1 MYEMQQLSG
10 ILFEFVLSVNKVQGF
25 QWGVEV
31 YPFILTTDVTLVLSL
46 SGIPILIGIFYNLI
60 FKDTSNGEDTS

>member
-46 SGIPILIGIFYNLI
+46 SGIPILIGTFYNLI